1 MVRPDRFFVFCCA
14 VCACTCMR
22 IGVGDV
28 WANWYGPA
36 RLLYRRTS
44 ELVKRRKQLN
54 SISATAFKT
63 AREPVNVLETWRKSL
78 RKFSVPG
85 KEVGS
90 LRLFPSLYDSKSS
103 ALLGLVAS
111 LWAQMPDFS
120 LCSSHEGRS
129 FAEVRGGLYEVQW
142 KCFFSLLLL
151 LYYFS
156 PSTQPTF

>member
-1 MVRPDRFFVFCCA
+1 MGPRSS
-14 VCACTCMR
+14 CT
-22 IGVGDV
+22 G
-28 WANWYGPA
+28 
-36 RLLYRRTS
+36 RTS
-44 ELVKRRKQLN
+44 ELVKRQKQLN
-54 SISATAFKT
+54 SISATSFKT
-63 AREPVNVLETWRKSL
+63 TREPVNVLETWRKSL

-142 KCFFSLLLL
+142 KCFFFYSSSSLLFFPEYSANFLIKDENMDRDVPPKPVWMWVEREL
-151 LYYFS
+151 EHI
-156 PSTQPTF
+156 QV